1 MRLHFLVDWQLFS
14 SKFWTYYILKNIT
27 VMEKTIFKRFLQL
40 LGSKGGIVFE
50 IYGDKVVIVLLYI
63 NILIL
68 SYADFASPIL
78 V

>member
-1 MRLHFLVDWQLFS
+1 
-14 SKFWTYYILKNIT
+14 
-27 VMEKTIFKRFLQL
+27 MEKTIFKRFLQL

>member
-1 MRLHFLVDWQLFS
+1 MRQHFLVDWQLFS

-68 SYADFASPIL
+68 SYADFASPTL